1 MALTD
6 YIPVVLFG
14 ISALLLC
21 RDLKNKMTKN
31 QQPRAT
37 RRFREAIDGPEIRR
51 RYAYEP
57 TEVIARDMGLT
68 VKQIMNYVYRHNTE
82 PWARKSPS
90 LLAKMN
96 SANGRNG
103 GRPQKKS

>member
-1 MALTD
+1 
-6 YIPVVLFG
+6 
-14 ISALLLC
+14 
-21 RDLKNKMTKN
+21 MTKN
-31 QQPRAT
+31 EQPRAT

-51 RYAYEP
+51 RSAYEP

-96 SANGRNG
+96 SAKGIKGG
-103 GRPQKKS
+103 GRPKNEKIKN

>member
-1 MALTD
+1 
-6 YIPVVLFG
+6 
-14 ISALLLC
+14 
-21 RDLKNKMTKN
+21 MTKN
-31 QQPRAT
+31 EQPRAT

-82 PWARKSPS
+82 SWARKSPS

-96 SANGRNG
+96 SAKGIKGG
-103 GRPQKKS
+103 GRPKNEKIKN

>member
-1 MALTD
+1 
-6 YIPVVLFG
+6 
-14 ISALLLC
+14 
-21 RDLKNKMTKN
+21 MTKN

-68 VKQIMNYVYRHNTE
+68 VKQIMN
-82 PWARKSPS
+82 
-90 LLAKMN
+90 
-96 SANGRNG
+96 
-103 GRPQKKS
+103 